1 MNITERKE
9 TLHNI
14 MDFGVKFKIFREV
27 FRNYHGLQEAKCN
40 DSNKARHL
48 LRNPQMC
55 DSSNKEYISGNSLA
69 WEHLGE
75 WFVEESCSTRAMN
88 LPSKLSCRPYLG
100 SHASNSVDLY
110 INLSHRQGD

>member
-1 MNITERKE
+1 VNITERKE

-48 LRNPQMC
+48 LRNPQCVIHQIYFRQFTGLGALGGVVCGGILLYKGDESAFKALMSAVSRFSC
-55 DSSNKEYISGNSLA
+55 IYFWRSVPKLVSSTG
-69 WEHLGE
+69 
-75 WFVEESCSTRAMN
+75 
-88 LPSKLSCRPYLG
+88 
-100 SHASNSVDLY
+100 
-110 INLSHRQGD
+110 

>member
-48 LRNPQMC
+48 LRNPQCVIHQTMNIFQAIHWPG
-55 DSSNKEYISGNSLA
+55 STWGSGLWGNPAL
-69 WEHLGE
+69 
-75 WFVEESCSTRAMN
+75 
-88 LPSKLSCRPYLG
+88 
-100 SHASNSVDLY
+100 
-110 INLSHRQGD
+110 QGR